1 MRKKLNILLDIL
13 LERRDNSISF
23 TLKKEELS
31 KLLFKKMK
39 IDPKKVVK
47 IDTAAFRTIHVE
59 FASDIEPETFTD
71 LPAFEIRDGLRS
83 KVYRPHHRKDTLVTI
98 SWLDLETPDELVSH
112 VFSHFGTLKSNVQW
126 CKIKQ
131 ESEESEE
138 SKLLN
143 NILSGERQVWMELVK
158 PLPSYA
164 SIDGRK
170 VKIYHIGQKRTCAR
184 CQKDGEN
191 CPGREN
197 AKQCDENGGTKTNV
211 EVAWKEIL
219 NAMGYTEWK
228 GGETVVENSENGEKE
243 ETVAAEEVTPIEGC
257 DGLVF
262 DNLEE
267 TTTLEDIKTILK
279 GVCTDES
286 MISCTLHPTGSLRS
300 KILKNLDT
308 SLIPSVAKKI
318 DKKSYKGRLIFCKPY
333 VPKAPKKET
342 NPTAMQENPPAIRN
356 EQETT
361 LETNPK
367 PIIPGLTEADRLK
380 AVKPKEKK
388 NRKPKQRKSKSID
401 AGLDIK
407 TLRVQDFL
415 KENTKNDDFLK
426 DYEFKDTENEDDAA
440 DDELDS
446 NEEVEDISV
455 FSTPLA
461 FKSNFGRIVAQSESR
476 PRSKSVSI
484 KRNLTLSDTE
494 DEENKKKKKI
504 VRSGIPAIRK
514 IKSVKPVSK
523 K

>member
-1 MRKKLNILLDIL
+1 M
-13 LERRDNSISF
+13 
-23 TLKKEELS
+23 
-31 KLLFKKMK
+31 
-39 IDPKKVVK
+39 
-47 IDTAAFRTIHVE
+47 
-59 FASDIEPETFTD
+59 
-71 LPAFEIRDGLRS
+71 
-83 KVYRPHHRKDTLVTI
+83 
-98 SWLDLETPDELVSH
+98 
-112 VFSHFGTLKSNVQW
+112 
-126 CKIKQ
+126 
-131 ESEESEE
+131 
-138 SKLLN
+138 
-143 NILSGERQVWMELVK
+143 K

-191 CPGREN
+191 CPGRAN

-333 VPKAPKKET
+333 VPKTPKKET
-342 NPTAMQENPPAIRN
+342 NPTDMQENPPAIRN

-367 PIIPGLTEADRLK
+367 PIITGLTEADRLK

-388 NRKPKQRKSKSID
+388 NRKPKQRKSKTID

-407 TLRVQDFL
+407 CLRQDYRKYTIPTDLYGKVFPTGFDGKSFPTGELGKIIILLAVAISSMSCFL
-415 KENTKNDDFLK
+415 F
-426 DYEFKDTENEDDAA
+426 
-440 DDELDS
+440 
-446 NEEVEDISV
+446 I
-455 FSTPLA
+455 
-461 FKSNFGRIVAQSESR
+461 
-476 PRSKSVSI
+476 
-484 KRNLTLSDTE
+484 
-494 DEENKKKKKI
+494 
-504 VRSGIPAIRK
+504 
-514 IKSVKPVSK
+514 
-523 K
+523 